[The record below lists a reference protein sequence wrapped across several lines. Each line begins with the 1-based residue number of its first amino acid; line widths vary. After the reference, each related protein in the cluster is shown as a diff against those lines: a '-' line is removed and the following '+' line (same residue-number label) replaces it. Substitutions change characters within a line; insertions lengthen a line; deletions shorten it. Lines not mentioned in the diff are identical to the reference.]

1 MVLLEVGFVVL
12 LEVGFVLLRLKG
24 TMNLTSTLYMFLLRL
39 NRVLVPV
46 MAMVLTLVWKREA
59 VSLSL
64 VW

>member
-1 MVLLEVGFVVL
+1 MVL

>member
-1 MVLLEVGFVVL
+1 MVLLEVGSVVL